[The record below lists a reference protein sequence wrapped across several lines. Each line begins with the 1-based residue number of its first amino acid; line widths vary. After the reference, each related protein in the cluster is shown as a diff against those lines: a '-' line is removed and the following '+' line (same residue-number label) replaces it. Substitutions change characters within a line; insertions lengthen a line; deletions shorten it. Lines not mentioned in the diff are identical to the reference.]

1 MSTISQE
8 LEACKS
14 SNDERLKH
22 SIAKRCLEQVE
33 QTLSSHQELL
43 KLQQKQVECLTQLL
57 IACRNSS
64 LDNHCSSAIDR
75 LTELLDRHQQDHSQ
89 VYNVLSTLQQAK
101 DANNLTI
108 DAQGKV
114 VTYLKLE
121 LDEVA
126 QRLKIEPP
134 TKLSKAAN
142 HLTDWSKLMTAHPDP
157 DGYQWQCP
165 NVKRGFFHKT
175 HLQVTG
181 TKTVELE
188 SRTSLN

>member
-8 LEACKS
+8 PEACKS

-22 SIAKRCLEQVE
+22 SIE

-57 IACRNSS
+57 TACRNSS

-75 LTELLDRHQQDHSQ
+75 LTELLDRHQQDHHQ

-142 HLTDWSKLMTAHPDP
+142 HFTDWSKLMTAHPDP